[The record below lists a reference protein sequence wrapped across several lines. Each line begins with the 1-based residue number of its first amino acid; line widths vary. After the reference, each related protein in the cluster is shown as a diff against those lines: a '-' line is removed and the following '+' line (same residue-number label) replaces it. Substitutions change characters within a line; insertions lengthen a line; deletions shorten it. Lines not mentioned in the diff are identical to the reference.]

1 MSLLRI
7 ILAFASA
14 LLGLIL
20 VLPFVLLVIPLWAL
34 SVATRAGARLFR
46 PAHVTMDQ
54 LMEYDPT
61 FGWKPRPNLDTHHLN
76 VDFFQLSTDAD
87 GWRGKVDWRESDVV
101 AIGDSFAAGYGASD
115 RDFFANLCASP
126 RIKALGAGGYSQVQE
141 LLWLKRLAP
150 SLQGKL
156 VVWFIYYGNDLYD
169 NLCPEMRGY
178 RKPFVRES
186 GEDGEWEIVSTHV
199 RREPW
204 PIVTHSRMGGD
215 HYLPR
220 LADLCSDTFLSKR
233 AYSACEFLL
242 REGRK
247 VCHEADAQLVILSIP
262 EVSQLSIKGHSQ
274 LKSLGGDETFNPD
287 YPDLQL
293 KAICGRL
300 GLEFVPG
307 RSFLDLGDY
316 LSYDCHWNN
325 RGNRRMAEAL
335 QKLYAS
341 RREAGASAESRASW
355 DWSTTSSTAAA
366 GPSIPRTRLS

>member
-1 MSLLRI
+1 M
-7 ILAFASA
+7 
-14 LLGLIL
+14 
-20 VLPFVLLVIPLWAL
+20 
-34 SVATRAGARLFR
+34 
-46 PAHVTMDQ
+46 H
-54 LMEYDPT
+54 
-61 FGWKPRPNLDTHHLN
+61 
-76 VDFFQLSTDAD
+76 
-87 GWRGKVDWRESDVV
+87 ESDVV

-126 RIKALGAGGYSQVQE
+126 RIKALGVGGYSQVQE

-186 GEDGEWEIVSTHV
+186 GEDGEWEIVSSHV
-199 RREPW
+199 GPEPW
-204 PIVTHSRMGGD
+204 PIVSHSRMGGG

-242 REGRK
+242 REGQK
-247 VCHEADAQLVILSIP
+247 VCQEAGAELVVLSIP
-262 EVSQLSIKGHSQ
+262 EVSQLSPKGHSQ
-274 LKSLGGDETFNPD
+274 LKLLGGDKTFNPD

-293 KAICGRL
+293 KAICRRL
-300 GLEFVPG
+300 GLEFMPG
-307 RSFLDLGDY
+307 RSFLEVGDY
-316 LSYDCHWNN
+316 LSYDCHWNK

-335 QKLYAS
+335 QRLYAS
-341 RREAGASAESRASW
+341 KRGGGGESGVWCQEGLDHDIFCCGGSHPFGGLVRRSHLQASLQRCAQSSRLRS
-355 DWSTTSSTAAA
+355 
-366 GPSIPRTRLS
+366 

>member
-20 VLPFVLLVIPLWAL
+20 VLPFVLLVIPLWAI

-46 PAHVTMDQ
+46 PAHVTMEQ

-61 FGWKPRPNLDTHHLN
+61 FGWKPRPNLDTYHLN

-87 GWRGKVDWRESDVV
+87 GWRGKVSLHESDVV

-126 RIKALGAGGYSQVQE
+126 RIKALGVGGYSQVQE
-141 LLWLKRLAP
+141 LLWLRRLAP

-186 GEDGEWEIVSTHV
+186 DEDGEWEIVSTHV
-199 RREPW
+199 GPEPW
-204 PIVTHSRMGGD
+204 PIVSRSRMDGG

-242 REGRK
+242 REGRN
-247 VCHEADAQLVILSIP
+247 VCQDAGAELVILSIP
-262 EVSQLSIKGHSQ
+262 EVSQLSPEGHGR
-274 LKSLGGDETFNPD
+274 LKSLGGDRTFNPD

-293 KAICGRL
+293 KAICRRL
-300 GLEFVPG
+300 GLEFMAG
-307 RSFLDLGDY
+307 RSFLEVGDY
-316 LSYDCHWNN
+316 LSYDCHWNK

-335 QKLYAS
+335 QRLYAS
-341 RREAGASAESRASW
+341 KRGDGASAEPGAKREW
-355 DWSTTSSTAAA
+355 TTTSSAVGGAIHSA
-366 GPSIPRTRLS
+366 D

>member
-87 GWRGKVDWRESDVV
+87 GWRGKVDLRESDVV

-141 LLWLKRLAP
+141 LLWLKQLSP
-150 SLQGKL
+150 SLRGKL

-199 RREPW
+199 RPEPW
-204 PIVTHSRMGGD
+204 PIVTHSRMGGG

-247 VCHEADAQLVILSIP
+247 VCHEAGAQLVILSIP
-262 EVSQLSIKGHSQ
+262 EVSQLSIKGHRQ
-274 LKSLGGDETFNPD
+274 LKSLGGDKTFNPD

-307 RSFLDLGDY
+307 RSFLDVGDY

-341 RREAGASAESRASW
+341 RREAGASAESRARW
-355 DWSTTSSTAAA
+355 GWSTTSSTAAA
-366 GPSIPRTRLS
+366 GAVHPAN